1 MLTSQI
7 RHKNSSGRTVNCGV
21 AVEGIPIK
29 LKAGKGSK
37 QRGQKRCR
45 ARTKAGDPCHAPAV
59 EGDLCFCH
67 AHPERLAELG
77 RQGGLRNR
85 RWRVETDDLPYRSL
99 KSIDEVCELLEE
111 TINRVRQGPFDLRA
125 ANTIGLLSGIYLKAL
140 AQRAEAPETTDRE
153 ASVGV
158 YTSLFQRL
166 GSAAPPEEVFDLFP
180 QPQRQDEAS
189 VAARL
194 PVPGESPDD
203 PSMLSDDH
211 PGLITVEVR

>member
-1 MLTSQI
+1 VFLPCSP
-7 RHKNSSGRTVNCGV
+7 REAGRVGSTRR
-21 AVEGIPIK
+21 VEESP
-29 LKAGKGSK
+29 
-37 QRGQKRCR
+37 
-45 ARTKAGDPCHAPAV
+45 
-59 EGDLCFCH
+59 
-67 AHPERLAELG
+67 
-77 RQGGLRNR
+77 
-85 RWRVETDDLPYRSL
+85 WRVETDGLPNRFL

-153 ASVGV
+153 ASGGV

-180 QPQRQDEAS
+180 QPQRQDETS
-189 VAARL
+189 VSARL
-194 PVPGESPDD
+194 PVPGESSDD

-211 PGLITVEVR
+211 PGLITVEGG